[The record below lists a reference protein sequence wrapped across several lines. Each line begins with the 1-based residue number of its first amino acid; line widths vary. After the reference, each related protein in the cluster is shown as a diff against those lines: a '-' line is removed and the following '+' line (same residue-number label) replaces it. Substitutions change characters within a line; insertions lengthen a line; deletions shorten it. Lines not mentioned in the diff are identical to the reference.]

1 MMHIVFSKISQSAL
15 LSFAVVLGSQMVQ
28 GENSSNPITAN
39 KISYPQMT
47 QATLQPDAALPGA
60 SSAMIPTLYL
70 SSHASKM
77 ILLRNGDLFCT
88 WFSGSNEGDSNVGI
102 VAARL
107 KKGEKTWSP
116 TILIDR
122 NPAKSFQNPVPYETR
137 NGEIWIFH
145 TAQSAGKGQ
154 ADSQVLKTISKDGG
168 KTWSAPVVIFSKAGS
183 YTRQPLVEGISG
195 ELLLP
200 LFYSTSAGITDGAQ
214 NNYSAVEV
222 STNGGKTWKEFEV
235 PDSKGMVHMDI
246 VKLAPKSYVAFYR
259 SRFADFIYRSTSTD
273 GFHWTAPKATP
284 LPNNNA
290 SIQAIKL
297 ANGHLVMAFN
307 NVSGKKGVH
316 IAQTGPRA
324 PISLAIS
331 TDAGLTW
338 SAARDLEL
346 PDNTY
351 AVDKVPFGPEEYS
364 YPSLV
369 QLPGGKIIVTY
380 TYRRRAIKSVLVDEM
395 WIEKGTTVGEYK
407 PVK

>member
-1 MMHIVFSKISQSAL
+1 MSAISQEFFPVAL
-15 LSFAVVLGSQMVQ
+15 LSFAVSFGSLAAYAANPTASTTA
-28 GENSSNPITAN
+28 GEL
-39 KISYPQMT
+39 SYPPMT
-47 QATLQPDAALPGA
+47 QATLQADAALPGA
-60 SSAMIPTLYL
+60 SSAMIPALYL

-77 ILLRNGDLFCT
+77 ILLRNGNLLCT

-102 VAARL
+102 VVARL

-116 TILIDR
+116 AVLVDR
-122 NPAKSFQNPVPYETR
+122 DPAKSFQNPVPYEAA

-154 ADSQVLKTISKDGG
+154 ADSQVLKSISKDGG

-183 YTRQPLVEGISG
+183 YTRQPLVEGANG

-222 STNGGKTWKEFEV
+222 STDAGKTWKEFEV

-246 VKLAPKSYVAFYR
+246 VKLTTKSYVAFYR
-259 SRFADFIYRSTSTD
+259 SRFADFIYRSTSPD
-273 GFHWTAPKATP
+273 GFHWTAPKATA

-290 SIQAIKL
+290 SIQAIRL
-297 ANGHLVMAFN
+297 ANGHIVMAFN
-307 NVSGKKGVH
+307 NVSGKKGVR

-324 PISLAIS
+324 PLSLAIS
-331 TDAGLTW
+331 TDGGLTW
-338 SAARDLEL
+338 SAVRDLEL
-346 PDNTY
+346 PDSTY
-351 AVDKVPFGPEEYS
+351 AAGKVPFGPEEYS

-369 QLPGGKIIVTY
+369 QLPNGKIVVAY
-380 TYRRRAIKSVLVDEM
+380 TYRRRAIKSVLLGEE
-395 WIEKGTTVGEYK
+395 WIEKGKTSGEYTPSK
-407 PVK
+407 

>member
-1 MMHIVFSKISQSAL
+1 MSAISQRFFPVAL
-15 LSFAVVLGSQMVQ
+15 LSFAISL
-28 GENSSNPITAN
+28 SSLAAYAANPTESATAG
-39 KISYPQMT
+39 KLSYPPMT

-102 VAARL
+102 VVARL
-107 KKGEKTWSP
+107 KKGEKTWSHAV
-116 TILIDR
+116 LVDR
-122 NPAKSFQNPVPYETR
+122 DPAKSFQNPVPYEAP

-154 ADSQVLKTISKDGG
+154 ADSQVLKSISKDGG
-168 KTWSAPVVIFSKAGS
+168 KTWSTPVVIFSKAGS
-183 YTRQPLVEGISG
+183 YTRQPLVEGANG

-200 LFYSTSAGITDGAQ
+200 LFYSTSAGITDGAR

-222 STNGGKTWKEFEV
+222 STDGGKTWKEFEV

-246 VKLAPKSYVAFYR
+246 VKLTLKRYVAFYR
-259 SRFADFIYRSTSTD
+259 NRFADFIYRSTSSD
-273 GFHWTAPKATP
+273 GLHWTAPEATS

-324 PISLAIS
+324 PLSLAIS
-331 TDAGLTW
+331 TEGGLTW
-338 SAARDLEL
+338 SGVRDLEL

-351 AVDKVPFGPEEYS
+351 ATGMVPFGPEEYS

-369 QLPGGKIIVTY
+369 QLPSGKIVVAY
-380 TYRRRAIKSVLVDEM
+380 TYRRRAIKSVLLDEG

-407 PVK
+407 PAK